1 MLIYLYL
8 NKEKSW
14 LFLFKIIIIWGK
26 NLIRGQ
32 FNMERHVLS
41 VLVSN
46 SSGVLSRISGLF
58 SRRGFNIESLT
69 VGKTQ
74 DDDIS
79 RMTITLMGNEEIL
92 DQFIKQLNKLQDVKK
107 IINIDSDNS
116 VCRELVLIKVK
127 ATQEERGAIN
137 EIVSIFRC
145 KIVDIAQETLTIEL
159 TGDES
164 KVTALINLMKDYG
177 IKEIVRTG
185 IAAIERG
192 SKEISS
198 YGDYLGEGY

>member
-1 MLIYLYL
+1 
-8 NKEKSW
+8 
-14 LFLFKIIIIWGK
+14 
-26 NLIRGQ
+26 
-32 FNMERHVLS
+32 MERHVLS

-46 SSGVLSRISGLF
+46 SSGVLSRVSGLF

-74 DDDIS
+74 DENIS
-79 RMTITLMGNEEIL
+79 RMTITLTGNDEIL

-107 IINIDSDNS
+107 IININSDNS

-127 ATQEERGAIN
+127 ASQEERGAIN
-137 EIVSIFRC
+137 EIVNIFRC
-145 KIVDIAQETLTIEL
+145 KIVDIAKEALTIEL

-198 YGDYLGEGY
+198 YGDYLGKEY